1 MADRILTE
9 ALQKFGNQIVTQMQ
23 NLLARNRANA
33 SGYLSNSIEATV
45 TTPKENVTELTISM
59 PAYGEIVDAG
69 RGRSKTGGPKQ
80 QWRGDIKQWI
90 QQKGVKLKPGVTLEQ
105 AAFLITRKINQKG
118 YRAKPFIQPSIDKVV
133 GQDTENI
140 NDAAF
145 QITINNVD
153 LQLKQFYKKK

>member
-9 ALQKFGNQIVTQMQ
+9 ALQKFGNQIVRQMQ
-23 NLLARNRANA
+23 TLLARNRANA
-33 SGYLSNSIEATV
+33 SGFLSNNIEAEV
-45 TTPKENVTELTISM
+45 TSPKENVTILDISM

-69 RGRSKTGGPKQ
+69 RGKSTKGGPKQ
-80 QWRGDIKQWI
+80 EWRGDIKDWI
-90 QQKGVKLKPGVTLEQ
+90 QQKGIKLKPGVTLEQ

-118 YRAKPFIQPSIDKVV
+118 YKAKPFIQPAINKVV
-133 GQDTENI
+133 EQDTEKI

-153 LQLKQFYKKK
+153 LQLKKFYKK

>member
-9 ALQKFGNQIVTQMQ
+9 ALQKFGNQIVYQMQ

-45 TTPKENVTELTISM
+45 TTPQENVTELTISM

-69 RGRSKTGGPKQ
+69 RGKSRTGGPKQ

-118 YRAKPFIQPSIDKVV
+118 YRAKPFIQPSIDQVIN
-133 GQDTENI
+133 QDTEKI
-140 NDAAF
+140 SDAAF

>member
-45 TTPKENVTELTISM
+45 TTPQENVTELTISM

-118 YRAKPFIQPSIDKVV
+118 YRAKPFIQPAIDQVV
-133 GQDTENI
+133 QQDTEGI